1 MESNCTYKYFKTL
14 NSLEEQCSYA
24 LSSCEYEYIN
34 FYKIHFCYLSN
45 SYILSL
51 PLFFILLFIIFY
63 LLSDTSNKFLSDS
76 LTKIVDKFKMSQNL
90 AAMTLLAF
98 GNGAS
103 DVISSLVAS
112 SSSKGIEIAIGS
124 LIGSG
129 LFLTSLVFGMLICN
143 GENLSVNPKS
153 FVQDVLTYIFSLIVI
168 FYISLNGIINL
179 YESVFFVSIYLFNV
193 LFSFIQDCKNK
204 KNNNEMNNN
213 IKENVEILDETN
225 ETSGNVSIISSES
238 LRKKYE
244 MEYEMKRLKENDEI
258 AGQII
263 QELKDDLRR
272 EKENDIINQFAKYQ
286 NTTVSELLSENI
298 EELKLKLK
306 SYYWKQ
312 KEV

>member
-1 MESNCTYKYFKTL
+1 MEKNCTYKYFKTL
-14 NSLEEQCSYA
+14 ISLEEKCSYA
-24 LSSCEYEYIN
+24 LNNCEYEYIN
-34 FYKIHFCYLSN
+34 FYKLHFCILSN
-45 SYILSL
+45 YYILSL

-76 LTKIVDKFKMSQNL
+76 LTKIVDKFKMSQSL

-112 SSSKGIEIAIGS
+112 SDSKGIEIAIGS

-129 LFLTSLVFGMLICN
+129 LFLTSLVYGMLIVN

-153 FVQDVLTYIFSLIVI
+153 FVQDVLTYIFSLIVL
-168 FYISLNGIINL
+168 FYISLNGVINI
-179 YESVFFVSIYLFNV
+179 YESIFFVSIYFFNV
-193 LFSFIQDCKNK
+193 LVSFIRDWKNK
-204 KNNNEMNNN
+204 NDNNIN
-213 IKENVEILDETN
+213 IKENIENLDETK

-238 LRKKYE
+238 LRRKYE
-244 MEYEMKRLKENDEI
+244 IEYEMKRIKENDEI

-263 QELKDDLRR
+263 EELKDDLRR
-272 EKENDIINQFAKYQ
+272 EKENDIINQFAKYK

-312 KEV
+312 KEM

>member
-1 MESNCTYKYFKTL
+1 MEKNCTYKYFKTL
-14 NSLEEQCSYA
+14 DSLEEKCSYA
-24 LSSCEYEYIN
+24 LNSCEYEYIN
-34 FYKIHFCYLSN
+34 FYEIHFCYLSN

-168 FYISLNGIINL
+168 FYISLNGNINL
-179 YESVFFVSIYLFNV
+179 YESIFFVSIYLFNV
-193 LFSFIQDCKNK
+193 LFSFLQDCKNK
-204 KNNNEMNNN
+204 RSN
-213 IKENVEILDETN
+213 IEKENIEILDETN

-244 MEYEMKRLKENDEI
+244 IEYEMKRLKENDEI
-258 AGQII
+258 TGQII
-263 QELKDDLRR
+263 QELKDDLKR
-272 EKENDIINQFAKYQ
+272 EKENDDIMNQFAKYQ

-312 KEV
+312 KEM